1 MTPSLRKKFITSVQ
15 DQGATQQTL
24 EVLELLLV
32 LMKKFGKQL
41 SQAPIKDFVQKNY
54 PEVYGLYELLGGVRL
69 ATKDCLVIK
78 QHLYESL
85 GDDALIALTTNN
97 ASLQNL

>member
-15 DQGATQQTL
+15 EQGATQQTL

-41 SQAPIKDFVQKNY
+41 SQTPIKDFVEKNY
-54 PEVYGLYELLGGVRL
+54 PEVYALYGLLGGVRL
-69 ATKDCLVIK
+69 ATKHCLVIK